1 MYVITVSQISQ
12 VSLLPG
18 TSFTGFNI
26 AGNKLSRVLGV
37 RLKQRGRGRGFAMI
51 CENQFKF
58 SQFDFF
64 GPLFGLGK

>member
-37 RLKQRGRGRGFAMI
+37 RLKQRGRGEGEGEGEGDVLAKAMI
-51 CENQFKF
+51 CEN
-58 SQFDFF
+58 
-64 GPLFGLGK
+64 